1 MRGKLIVLGV
11 VVALVSMMTAADAGV
26 GAGTGTTPVNCRST
40 TFEKIPVSG
49 VNQFRT
55 LGGLETGISAIYPV
69 TVTVSLVVQGKPAK
83 IKVQDT
89 YVSQRDTASP
99 GVITLRPVHGKA
111 TPFTFTFLAIGD
123 SAALRG
129 HTFKVRW
136 KRATHTG
143 ISTILEGTMTLSY
156 QTDACTGGFS
166 TP

>member
-89 YVSQRDTASP
+89 YISQKDVASP
-99 GVITLRPVHGKA
+99 GVITLQAGPRQGDTVHVHLPRHRRLRSPAGA
-111 TPFTFTFLAIGD
+111 HLQGQVEARD
-123 SAALRG
+123 AARG
-129 HTFKVRW
+129 SRRSS
-136 KRATHTG
+136 RA
-143 ISTILEGTMTLSY
+143 
-156 QTDACTGGFS
+156 
-166 TP
+166 P